1 MKEVLREQILPTQPI
16 PKIQYSK
23 FTRRRNSMKKLY
35 FAMVALIIASLVL
48 AACGGGQ
55 TQAPATEA
63 PTEVMTEAPTEVMT
77 EAPTEAPTEAMTEAP
92 TEAPSAL
99 KIGLVTDVGQLEDK
113 SFNQAAYEG
122 GQAAAESTGSDF
134 DVIVTQNISDYK
146 QNIQTFI
153 DQGFN
158 VIITVGFLLGT
169 DTTIAAKENPDV
181 TFIGVDQ
188 GICVDAEGAPDPT
201 FGCAGDAAAL
211 LPNYQGIVFAE
222 EQAGYL
228 AGIVAASI
236 SKTGTIGAVGGT
248 NVPAVVAYNAG
259 YVAGAQSVN
268 PDIKTLYQETNPD
281 PAKGFNDPATGKAI
295 AQQFIGQGA
304 DVLFQIAGL
313 TGQGVLEA
321 ACDANIYGIGVDVDQ
336 VETLPNLSGCIVT
349 SAEKKLKD
357 TVQAVV
363 ESVASGDF
371 QAGTVSYNAAADPPA
386 IGLAP
391 YHELESLITPEIQAK
406 LDEAMAAMA
415 SGELKPP
422 RE

>member
-1 MKEVLREQILPTQPI
+1 
-16 PKIQYSK
+16 
-23 FTRRRNSMKKLY
+23 MKKFYL
-35 FAMVALIIASLVL
+35 ALVALIVASVIL
-48 AACGGGQ
+48 AACGPAP
-55 TQAPATEA
+55 TEAPVATEPAATEAPATEMPATESPATEMPATEA
-63 PTEVMTEAPTEVMT
+63 PTAAATEAP
-77 EAPTEAPTEAMTEAP
+77 A
-92 TEAPSAL
+92 SDL
-99 KIGLVTDVGQLEDK
+99 KIGVVTDVGQLEDK

-122 GQAAAESTGSDF
+122 GEAAAEGLGAQF
-134 DVIVTQNISDYK
+134 DVIVTQNISDYR
-146 QNIQTFI
+146 QNIQTFV

-158 VIITVGFLLGT
+158 VIITVGFLIGT

-188 GICVDAEGAPDPT
+188 GICIDEEGAPDPT
-201 FGCAGDAAAL
+201 FGCAGDPATL

-236 SKTGTIGAVGGT
+236 SESGVIGAVGGT

-259 YVAGAQSVN
+259 YVEGAKSVN

-321 ACDANIYGIGVDVDQ
+321 ACDAGIYGIGVDVDQ
-336 VETLPNLSGCIVT
+336 VETLPNLSKCIVT

-363 ESVASGDF
+363 ESVAAGDF
-371 QAGTVSYNAAADPPA
+371 QAGTVSYNAASTPPA
-386 IGLAP
+386 VGLAP
-391 YHELESLITPEIQAK
+391 YHDLESVITPEIQQL
-406 LDEAMAAMA
+406 LDDAMAKMA
-415 SGELKPP
+415 SGELTPP
-422 RE
+422 RTLP

>member
-1 MKEVLREQILPTQPI
+1 
-16 PKIQYSK
+16 
-23 FTRRRNSMKKLY
+23 MKKLY
-35 FAMVALIIASLVL
+35 LVAVALIIASMVL
-48 AACGGGQ
+48 AACG
-55 TQAPATEA
+55 PAETAA
-63 PTEVMTEAPTEVMT
+63 PTEVMTEAPTEAAPEEPTEAMT

-92 TEAPSAL
+92 TSEL
-99 KIGLVTDVGQLEDK
+99 KIGVVTDVGQLEDK
-113 SFNQAAYEG
+113 SFNQASYEG
-122 GQAAAESTGSDF
+122 AQAAAEALGAEY
-134 DVIVTQNISDYK
+134 DVIVTQNISDYR
-146 QNIQTFI
+146 QNIQTFV

-158 VIITVGFLLGT
+158 VIITVGFLIGT

-188 GICVDAEGAPDPT
+188 SICVDENGDPDPT

-228 AGIVAASI
+228 AGILAASI
-236 SKTGTIGAVGGT
+236 SETGTIGAVGGT
-248 NVPAVVAYNAG
+248 NVPAVVAYYAG
-259 YVAGAQSVN
+259 YREGAKSVN
-268 PDIKTLYQETNPD
+268 PDIQVLYQETNPD

-321 ACDANIYGIGVDVDQ
+321 ACDAGIYGIGVDVDQ

-363 ESVASGDF
+363 ESVAAGTF
-371 QAGTVSYNAAADPPA
+371 QAGTVVYNAASEPPA
-386 IGLAP
+386 IGLSP
-391 YHELESLITPEIQAK
+391 YHEFEDQITPEIQA
-406 LDEAMAAMA
+406 LIDEAMAAMA
-415 SGELKPP
+415 SGELQPP

>member
-1 MKEVLREQILPTQPI
+1 
-16 PKIQYSK
+16 
-23 FTRRRNSMKKLY
+23 MKKLY
-35 FAMVALIIASLVL
+35 LAMVALIIASMVL
-48 AACGGGQ
+48 AACGSPTAAP

-63 PTEVMTEAPTEVMT
+63 PATEMPATEMPATEMPAT
-77 EAPTEAPTEAMTEAP
+77 EAPTEAPTAF
-92 TEAPSAL
+92 
-99 KIGLVTDVGQLEDK
+99 KVGLVTDVGQLEDK

-122 GQAAAESTGSDF
+122 GQAAAESMSADF

-158 VIITVGFLLGT
+158 VIITVGFLMTT
-169 DTTIAAKENPDV
+169 DTAIAAQENPDV
-181 TFIGVDQ
+181 YFIGVDQ
-188 GICVDAEGAPDPT
+188 GICVDETGAPDAT
-201 FGCAGDAAAL
+201 FTCAGDAATL
-211 LPNYQGIVFAE
+211 LPNFQGIVFAE

-236 SKTGTIGAVGGT
+236 SQTGTIGAVGGT

-357 TVQAVV
+357 TVQAVT
-363 ESVASGDF
+363 ESVAAGDF
-371 QAGTVSYNAAADPPA
+371 VAGTVSYNAGSTPPA
-386 IGLAP
+386 VGLAP

>member
-1 MKEVLREQILPTQPI
+1 
-16 PKIQYSK
+16 
-23 FTRRRNSMKKLY
+23 MKKLY
-35 FAMVALIIASLVL
+35 FAMVALMVTVMLFT
-48 AACGGGQ
+48 ACG
-55 TQAPATEA
+55 PAATTA
-63 PTEVMTEAPTEVMT
+63 
-77 EAPTEAPTEAMTEAP
+77 APTEAPT
-92 TEAPSAL
+92 AL
-99 KIGLVTDVGQLEDK
+99 KVGVVTDVGQLEDK
-113 SFNQAAYEG
+113 SFNQASYEG
-122 GQAAAESTGSDF
+122 AQAAAQKLGAEF

-146 QNIQTFI
+146 QNIQTFV

-158 VIITVGFLLGT
+158 VIVTVGFLIGT
-169 DTTIAAKENPDV
+169 DTTIAAKENPNV
-181 TFIGVDQ
+181 KFIGVDQ
-188 GICVDAEGAPDPT
+188 GICVDAEGAPDAT
-201 FGCAGDAAAL
+201 FACAGDAATL

-228 AGIVAASI
+228 AGIIAASI
-236 SKTGTIGAVGGT
+236 SKSGTIGAVGGT

-259 YVAGAQSVN
+259 YVAGAQSIN

-304 DVLFQIAGL
+304 DVLFQVAGL

-363 ESVASGDF
+363 ESVASGEF
-371 QAGTVSYNAAADPPA
+371 KAGTVAYNAASTPPA
-386 IGLAP
+386 IGLSP
-391 YHELESLITPEIQAK
+391 YHEFEDLITPEIQAK

-422 RE
+422 RQ

>member
-1 MKEVLREQILPTQPI
+1 
-16 PKIQYSK
+16 
-23 FTRRRNSMKKLY
+23 MKKLY

-48 AACGGGQ
+48 AACGGGP
-55 TQAPATEA
+55 TEAPATEA

-77 EAPTEAPTEAMTEAP
+77 EAPTEAPTEAATEAP
-92 TEAPSAL
+92 TEAAAAL
-99 KIGLVTDVGQLEDK
+99 KIGVVTDVGQLEDK
-113 SFNQAAYEG
+113 SFNQASYEG
-122 GQAAAESTGSDF
+122 AQAAAEGLGADF

-158 VIITVGFLLGT
+158 VVVTVGFLIGT

-188 GICVDAEGAPDPT
+188 GICVDETGAPDPT
-201 FGCAGDAAAL
+201 FTCAGDAAAL

-371 QAGTVSYNAAADPPA
+371 QAGTVSYNAASNPPA

-415 SGELKPP
+415 SGELRPP

>member
-1 MKEVLREQILPTQPI
+1 
-16 PKIQYSK
+16 
-23 FTRRRNSMKKLY
+23 MKKLY
-35 FAMVALIIASLVL
+35 LAMVALILASMIL
-48 AACGGGQ
+48 AACGPAPTEPPAA
-55 TQAPATEA
+55 TQPPATEA
-63 PTEVMTEAPTEVMT
+63 PVT
-77 EAPTEAPTEAMTEAP
+77 EAPTEAATEAP
-92 TEAPSAL
+92 TAAATEAPAAL
-99 KIGLVTDVGQLEDK
+99 KIGVVTDVGQLEDK

-122 GQAAAESTGSDF
+122 GKAAAESLGAEF

-146 QNIQTFI
+146 QNIQTFV

-158 VIITVGFLLGT
+158 VIITVGFLIGT

-259 YVAGAQSVN
+259 YVAGAKSVN

-357 TVQAVV
+357 TVQAVA

-371 QAGTVSYNAAADPPA
+371 QAGTVSYNAASDPPA

-406 LDEAMAAMA
+406 LDDAMAAMA

>member
-1 MKEVLREQILPTQPI
+1 LNEEK
-16 PKIQYSK
+16 KY
-23 FTRRRNSMKKLY
+23 MKKLY
-35 FAMVALIIASLVL
+35 LVTLALIIASMIL
-48 AACGGGQ
+48 AACGPRATATPAA
-55 TQAPATEA
+55 TQ
-63 PTEVMTEAPTEVMT
+63 APTEVMT
-77 EAPTEAPTEAMTEAP
+77 EAPTEAATEAP
-92 TEAPSAL
+92 TEAATEAPAAL
-99 KIGLVTDVGQLEDK
+99 KVGVVTDVGQLEDK

-122 GQAAAESTGSDF
+122 GKAAAENMSATF

-158 VIITVGFLLGT
+158 VIITVGFLMTT
-169 DTTIAAKENPDV
+169 DTAIAAKANPDV
-181 TFIGVDQ
+181 HFIGVDQ
-188 GICVDAEGAPDPT
+188 GICVDENGDPDQT
-201 FGCAGDAAAL
+201 FACKGDAATL
-211 LPNYQGIVFAE
+211 LPNFQGIQFAE

-236 SKTGTIGAVGGT
+236 SKSGTIGAVGGT
-248 NVPAVVAYNAG
+248 NLPAVVAYNAG
-259 YVAGAQSVN
+259 YVQGAKSVN

-321 ACDANIYGIGVDVDQ
+321 ACDAGIYGIGVDVDQ
-336 VETLPNLSGCIVT
+336 VETLPNLSKCIVT

-357 TVQAVV
+357 TVQAVT

-371 QAGTVSYNAAADPPA
+371 KPGTVSYNAASEPPA
-386 IGLAP
+386 IGLSP
-391 YHELESLITPEIQAK
+391 YHDNASLITPEIQAK
-406 LDEAMAAMA
+406 IDDAFAKMK
-415 SGELKPP
+415 SGELKPTRTLP
-422 RE
+422 

>member
-1 MKEVLREQILPTQPI
+1 
-16 PKIQYSK
+16 
-23 FTRRRNSMKKLY
+23 MKKLY
-35 FAMVALIIASLVL
+35 GLLAALVLAAMLL
-48 AACGGGQ
+48 AACGGGAA
-55 TQAPATEA
+55 TPAPAKE
-63 PTEVMTEAPTEVMT
+63 
-77 EAPTEAPTEAMTEAP
+77 
-92 TEAPSAL
+92 L
-99 KIGLVTDVGQLEDK
+99 KIGVVTDVGQLEDK
-113 SFNQAAYEG
+113 SFNQASYEG
-122 GQAAAESTGSDF
+122 GKGAAEKLGATF
-134 DVIVTQNISDYK
+134 DVIVTANISDYK

-158 VIITVGFLLGT
+158 VIITVGFLMTT
-169 DTTIAAKENPDV
+169 DTAIAAKANPNV
-181 TFIGVDQ
+181 KFIGVDQ
-188 GICVDAEGAPDPT
+188 GICVDEAGAPDPT
-201 FGCAGDAAAL
+201 FGCKGDAAKL
-211 LPNYQGIVFAE
+211 LPNFQGIVFAE

-321 ACDANIYGIGVDVDQ
+321 ACDAGIYGIGVDVDQ
-336 VETLPNLSGCIVT
+336 VETLPNLSKCIVT

-357 TVQAVV
+357 TVQAVT
-363 ESVASGDF
+363 ESAAAGTF
-371 QAGTVSYNAAADPPA
+371 IPGTVSYNAASTPPA

-391 YHELESLITPEIQAK
+391 YHDFTSLITPEIQKK
-406 LDEAMAAMA
+406 LDDATAAMA
-415 SGELKPP
+415 SGSLKPP
-422 RE
+422 RTTP

>member
-1 MKEVLREQILPTQPI
+1 ML
-16 PKIQYSK
+16 
-23 FTRRRNSMKKLY
+23 KKLY
-35 FAMVALIIASLVL
+35 LVFALAIVAVL
-48 AACGGGQ
+48 LLSAC
-55 TQAPATEA
+55 APAATPAPAEA
-63 PTEVMTEAPTEVMT
+63 PT
-77 EAPTEAPTEAMTEAP
+77 
-92 TEAPSAL
+92 AL
-99 KIGLVTDVGQLEDK
+99 KVGVVTDVGQLEDK
-113 SFNQAAYEG
+113 SFNQASYEG
-122 GQAAAESTGSDF
+122 AQAAAEGLGGQF

-146 QNIQTFI
+146 QNIQTFV

-158 VIITVGFLLGT
+158 VIVTVGFLIGT

-188 GICVDAEGAPDPT
+188 GICVDETGAPDPT

-236 SKTGTIGAVGGT
+236 SETGTIGAVGGT

-268 PDIKTLYQETNPD
+268 PDIVTLYQETNPD

-321 ACDANIYGIGVDVDQ
+321 VCDADLYGIGVDVDQ

-357 TVQAVV
+357 TVQAVT
-363 ESVASGDF
+363 ESVAAGTF
-371 QAGTVSYNAAADPPA
+371 EAGTVVYNAASNPPA
-386 IGLAP
+386 IGLSP
-391 YHELESLITPEIQAK
+391 YHEFEDLITPEIQAR
-406 LDEAMAAMA
+406 LDEATAAMA
-415 SGELKPP
+415 SGELNPP